1 MGIKKTLGG
10 DRLGSEKKMTVDLPE
25 YGRSTHNVSK
35 ITRTDQAAGTLVPYW
50 CQIGTDGTTFDVDIT
65 TKVKTLPT
73 VGPIFGSFKHQ
84 IDLFCI
90 PIRLYIAALHNNAL
104 GIGLKMSQVK
114 LPRIRIT
121 ANTVDWKEEDL
132 NSQQVN
138 PSALLSYIGIRGFGN
153 PDTGFIREFPA
164 IFLLAYWDIYKNY
177 YANKQE
183 EIGVVIDSSN
193 KEWTQVQYTNGAV
206 NIIET
211 NNEWTSQIETAPNAT
226 ITFTYPTAISFE
238 EAQKQ
243 KLYTGLTGTNPAW
256 VYMADEKYFKPT
268 NTDKTIPKK
277 EWTWTFLTA
286 PTQGGIV
293 FDNGSAITPF
303 NNKSIALKT
312 FPLANID
319 NMRNAILQAPQTAP
333 FIISG
338 GYSGTEQDPYQ
349 QAIKYTQIGTP
360 SGTSKL
366 GTNSWYDQAGLGIK
380 TYLSDR
386 FNNWLSTE
394 WIDGTTS
401 GINEITS
408 VDVSDGKLSMDALI
422 LAKKI
427 FDVLN
432 RIAIS
437 GGSYNDWR
445 EAAYG
450 VRTVRLPESPIY
462 VGGMQSEIVFDEVV
476 SNSAAEQEPL
486 GTLAGK
492 GVDKMHKSGRS
503 IHIKCEEPSMIMA
516 IGSITP
522 RVDYSQGN
530 KWWNR
535 LETMDDLHKPG
546 LDAIGFQELLTEE
559 FAAFDTEV
567 YNTNAVRYK
576 SIGKQPSWIEYMT
589 DVNET
594 YGSFAAFQE
603 LSFMCLNRIY
613 HQDQAQ
619 EGALKDGTTYIDPI
633 MFNVAFADASLS
645 GKNFWV
651 QVGFDA
657 YARRVMS
664 AKQIPN
670 L

>member
-1 MGIKKTLGG
+1 MAITKTLGG
-10 DRLGSEKKMTVDLPE
+10 DRLGSERKMTVDLPE
-25 YGRSTHNVSK
+25 YGRSSHNVSK
-35 ITRTDQAAGTLVPYW
+35 IIRTDQAAGTLVPYW

-84 IDLFCI
+84 IDIFEI

-104 GIGLKMSQVK
+104 GIGLKMSSVK
-114 LPRIRIT
+114 LPLITIT
-121 ANTVDWKEEDL
+121 ASTIDWQVEDANT
-132 NSQQVN
+132 QQVN
-138 PSALLSYIGIRGFGN
+138 PSALLAYLGIRGYGN
-153 PDTGFIREFPA
+153 AESTFARSFPA

-183 EIGVVIDSSN
+183 EIGVVIDAKN
-193 KEWTQVQYTNGAV
+193 KEWNKVTYKNGPAT
-206 NIIET
+206 IIET
-211 NNEWTSQIETAPNAT
+211 ENEWTQGADTAPGAT
-226 ITFTYPTAISFE
+226 ITFTYPGAITFE
-238 EAQKQ
+238 KAQQQ
-243 KLYTGLTGTNPAW
+243 KLYTGLTGDNPSW

-268 NTDKTIPKK
+268 NTDKTIPKN
-277 EWTWTFLTA
+277 EWTWEFILG
-286 PTQGGIV
+286 PTTGGIT
-293 FDNGSAITPF
+293 FDQGSAITPF
-303 NNKSIALKT
+303 TNKSIALKT

-319 NMRNAILQAPQTAP
+319 NMRNAILQAPQTSP

-338 GYSGTEQDPYQ
+338 GYNGDGQDPYQ
-349 QAIKYTQIGTP
+349 QAIKNTQIGTP
-360 SGTSKL
+360 TGGTKT
-366 GTNSWYDQAGLGIK
+366 GTKAWYDQAGLGIK

-394 WIDGTTS
+394 WIDGTTT

-450 VRTVRLPESPIY
+450 VKTVRLPESPVY

-476 SNSAAEQEPL
+476 SSSAAEQEPL

-492 GVDKMHKSGRS
+492 GIDRMHKSGRS
-503 IHIKCEEPSMIMA
+503 IHIRCEEPCMIMA

-522 RVDYSQGN
+522 RIDYSQGN

-535 LETMDDLHKPG
+535 LETIDDLHKPG

-559 FAAFDTEV
+559 FAAFDSEV
-567 YNTNAVRYK
+567 YNSNAVRYK

-603 LSFMCLNRIY
+603 LSFMCLNRLY
-613 HQDQAQ
+613 HMDSEQNGQ
-619 EGALKDGTTYIDPI
+619 LKDGTTYIDPI

-651 QVGFDA
+651 QVGLDVT
-657 YARRVMS
+657 ARRVMS